1 MTFHGVASPTGLE
14 RTYPNLLNS
23 EAVMNLEY
31 DKWNEGGVPPEH
43 DVTVPL
49 TRMLAGPMDYHQG
62 IVSRRAARRVQ
73 AAREA
78 DPLVIGTPCRMLATY
93 VVFQNHLPMMAD
105 YPTRLSRSSADES
118 RWPRFPPPGTRRG
131 PWRRRLAS
139 RSRSPVA
146 AAQDWWI
153 GAMTDRKERELQLA
167 ARVPRR
173 RQVSRGDLSG

>member
-49 TRMLAGPMDYHQG
+49 TRMLAGPIDYHQG
-62 IVSRRAARRVQ
+62 TFRGVPLAEFKPRV
-73 AAREA
+73 A
-78 DPLVIGTPCRMLATY
+78 DPLVIGTPCRMLASY

-105 YPTRLSRSSADES
+105 YPSAYRGHPLTKVVAEMPATWDETRALEAKVGES
-118 RWPRFPPPGTRRG
+118 VAIARRNG
-131 PWRRRLAS
+131 N
-139 RSRSPVA
+139 
-146 AAQDWWI
+146 DWWI
-153 GAMTDRKERELQLA
+153 GAMTDRKRARAEVA

-173 RQVSRGDLSG
+173 RQVSGGGLSG